1 MPTFQ
6 ELNVLITLTR
16 ECTGSR
22 ILTRE
27 KVNVESPISACSIR
41 AAVETLA
48 RGAFEGWFLAEY
60 QTV

>member
-6 ELNVLITLTR
+6 EVNVLITLTR
-16 ECTGSR
+16 ENTGSR

-27 KVNVESPISACSIR
+27 KVNVESPVSACSIR
-41 AAVETLA
+41 TAVESLA
-48 RGAFEGWFLAEY
+48 KGTFEGWFLAEY

>member
-16 ECTGSR
+16 ENTGSR

-27 KVNVESPISACSIR
+27 KVNVECPVSACSIR
-41 AAVETLA
+41 QSVESFTA
-48 RGAFEGWFLAEY
+48 RTFEGWVLSEY